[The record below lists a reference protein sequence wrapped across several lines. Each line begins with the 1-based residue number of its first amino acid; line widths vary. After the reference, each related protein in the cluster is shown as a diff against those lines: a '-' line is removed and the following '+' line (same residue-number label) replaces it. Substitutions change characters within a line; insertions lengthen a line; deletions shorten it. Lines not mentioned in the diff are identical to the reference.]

1 MNESHRFTREEHKM
15 AKLTRRGFIKQTSVS
30 MATFG
35 VLAAVPLVAIPDLP
49 DETVSELPAEETSA
63 AEFSGTL
70 VAHVRDFAT
79 GEISVMSGTQEIIFR
94 DPELVMRLMRVL
106 P

>member
-1 MNESHRFTREEHKM
+1 MSESHGFTREEHKM
-15 AKLTRRGFIKQTSVS
+15 AKMTRRGFIKQTSVS
-30 MATFG
+30 VATLG
-35 VLAAVPLVAIPDLP
+35 VLAAAPLAAISDAPETAATDLS
-49 DETVSELPAEETSA
+49 VEETSA
-63 AEFSGTL
+63 AQLGETL

-94 DPELVMRLMRVL
+94 DPELMMRLIRVL